1 MRSRVT
7 ALIRRRTTVPDN
19 SFYYH
24 LGYAVATGIYVV
36 YSAALVMRWNRVKAR
51 LPGNDD

>member
-1 MRSRVT
+1 M
-7 ALIRRRTTVPDN
+7 PDN

-36 YSAALVMRWNRVKAR
+36 YAVLLVMRWKRVKAR